1 MAALTSK
8 QCLALIQAALHGDG
22 KDTKAQYGSYQL
34 QSVFQ
39 SIICVNQGKTI
50 GYEGLLRAHDE
61 HGAPISPQDV
71 FKHTHSLNK
80 TVFLDRLCRA
90 MHLQNFAKLG
100 LDDHW
105 IFLNIDPQVI
115 IQGSRFGAFFREFLA
130 EVPFPAERVVIEV
143 LERNVTN
150 EEALAE
156 AITYYRN
163 MGCLIAVD
171 DFGAGHSNFNRLWA
185 LMPDIVK
192 LDRSLLV
199 RALQQPNHRYL
210 LSRIVALIHDTG
222 AQALME
228 GVETEEEALTA
239 LDAGVDLVQGYLFDK
254 PKPLMQ
260 ITENDQADATGSAF
274 APFLNQ
280 FQGHTHV
287 QLKQYRQSLQPY
299 MDAFKTGIT
308 QIAQGQSIAAVSK
321 QLFLMSN
328 VSCCYLLDWQ
338 GSQLGD
344 IFTNPKFCIPT
355 RPAALKMFENNI
367 NWVRREYFQRAIV
380 IPDQLHVTR
389 PYVSRATARICV
401 TLSQVIRCPAGE
413 WVFCCDIDLDG
424 PSAKVISSTELPTD
438 PDGDYPATVY
448 SA

>member
-1 MAALTSK
+1 MAASTSK
-8 QCLALIQAALHGDG
+8 QDVAFIQAALQEVG
-22 KDTKAQYGSYQL
+22 KDTQAQFNGYQL

-61 HGAPISPQDV
+61 HGAPVSPQHV
-71 FKHTHSLNK
+71 FKHTNSMNK

-105 IFLNIDPQVI
+105 IFLNINPQVI

-130 EVPFPAERVVIEV
+130 EVPFPAERIVIEV
-143 LERNVTN
+143 LERNVAN

-163 MGCLIAVD
+163 IGCLIAVD

-192 LDRSLLV
+192 LDRSLLL
-199 RALQQPNHRYL
+199 RALQQPNHYYL
-210 LSRIVALIHDTG
+210 LSRIVSLIHDTG

-228 GVETEEEALTA
+228 GVETEEEALIA

-254 PKPLMQ
+254 PKPLTQMAE
-260 ITENDQADATGSAF
+260 TDQVASSF
-274 APFLNQ
+274 EPFLSR
-280 FQGHTHV
+280 FQTYTHV
-287 QLKQYRQSLQPY
+287 RLKQYRQSGQSY
-299 MDAFKTGIT
+299 MDAFKAAIT
-308 QIAQGQSIAAVSK
+308 QIMQGQPILQVSEW
-321 QLFLMSN
+321 LFLMSN
-328 VSCCYLLDWQ
+328 VSCCYMLDSQ

-355 RPAALKMFENNI
+355 RPAALRMFENNI

-401 TLSQVIRCPAGE
+401 TLSQVINCPAGE

-424 PSAKVISSTELPTD
+424 PTSAKVISGSSELPTD
-438 PDGDYPATVY
+438 PNGDYPATAC

>member
-1 MAALTSK
+1 MAALTNK
-8 QCLALIQAALHGDG
+8 QGLALIQAALHGDG
-22 KDTKAQYGSYQL
+22 KDIQAQFDGYQL
-34 QSVFQ
+34 HSVFQ

-61 HGAPISPQDV
+61 HGTAVSPQHV
-71 FKHTHSLNK
+71 FKHTNSLNR

-100 LDDHW
+100 LEDHW
-105 IFLNIDPQVI
+105 LFLNIDPQVI
-115 IQGSRFGAFFREFLA
+115 IQGRRFGVFFKEFLA

-143 LERNVTN
+143 LERNVAN

-156 AITYYRN
+156 AITYYHN
-163 MGCLIAVD
+163 LGCLIAVD

-192 LDRSLLV
+192 LDRSLLL

-210 LSRIVALIHDTG
+210 LSRIVSLIHDTG

-239 LDAGVDLVQGYLFDK
+239 LDAGVDLVQGYLFDQ
-254 PKPLMQ
+254 PKPL
-260 ITENDQADATGSAF
+260 TRLEEHDQADASASAF
-274 APFLNQ
+274 APFLQ
-280 FQGHTHV
+280 HLSHTHV
-287 QLKQYRQSLQPY
+287 QLKQYRQSLEPY
-299 MDAFKTGIT
+299 MEAFKTGIT
-308 QIAQGQSIAAVSK
+308 RIAQGQSVSAVSK

-328 VSCCYLLDWQ
+328 VSCCYMLDSQ

-344 IFTNPKFCIPT
+344 LFTNPKFCMPT
-355 RPAALKMFENNI
+355 RPAALRMFENNI

-380 IPDQLHVTR
+380 IPDQLHITR
-389 PYVSRATARICV
+389 PYVSRATAKICV

-413 WVFCCDIDLDG
+413 WVFCCDIDLDS
-424 PSAKVISSTELPTD
+424 PRAEVISRATD
-438 PDGDYPATVY
+438 ASADSRGDYSTMAY